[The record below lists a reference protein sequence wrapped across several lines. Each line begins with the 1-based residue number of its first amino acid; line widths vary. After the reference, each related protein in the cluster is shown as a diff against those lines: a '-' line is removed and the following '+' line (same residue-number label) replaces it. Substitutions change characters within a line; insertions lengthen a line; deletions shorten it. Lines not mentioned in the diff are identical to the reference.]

1 MIDRG
6 SFEGYIPV
14 WELIRDLGKEFEGA
28 ASVLEETWCNDEKA
42 RKEEWEAQQ
51 EIQAKEKLMKE
62 ARDDLLNIKKE
73 HLNRVRLKSLFMK
86 CIFYLRI
93 VI

>member
-28 ASVLEETWCNDEKA
+28 ASVLEETWCIDEKA
-42 RKEEWEAQQ
+42 RKEEWEA
-51 EIQAKEKLMKE
+51 EKLMKE
-62 ARDDLLNIKKE
+62 ARDDLLKIKKE